1 MMKRRRTAGVALI
14 TVMLPRSLP
23 AVFIVLCGFLALMGG
38 SSLRAQG
45 AVVRAASRV
54 EMPTPVDSNS
64 PAFWRG
70 GRLFWFGSHGR
81 PVLSEGS
88 NQFGPWETREV
99 DLQTTNAFPHWLE
112 SVWPEENGVLWGWYH
127 GEPVNLIPDSTLTA
141 PKIGAVIST
150 DGGGTLIDLGIVLES
165 GDPLDPAAGNGYFAG
180 GHGDFSV
187 ILDRD
192 RTYFYFLFDNYG
204 GPASSQGVCIARM
217 AYADRF
223 NPVGMVWKYH
233 NGGWQEP
240 GRGGRV
246 TPIFPVK
253 KRWQATNPDALWG
266 PSVHWNTHLNCFVM
280 LLNRALGAAGDPGW
294 SQEGIYISYSTDLTR
309 PDSWTEPRKILD
321 HSQFSGWYFFYPQ
334 VMGLDPGGTDRRAGQ
349 TARLY
354 VNGISKWEIDFVA
367 PPGPPGLELSSE
379 QAATTIR
386 AGEAFTVA
394 VTAFGNAPFS
404 YQWLKDGVALP
415 QATTASIQIPVTTVA
430 DGGVYSVLVSNA
442 FGTTASRGVTLT
454 VSAPVLEIPIV
465 IIPPARPEAFLSN
478 LSVRSYL
485 PSAGAVLNVGF
496 VIQSDGP
503 KPLVLRAIG
512 PTLSLFGVPDAVAD
526 PRLEVFDGG
535 SVQTAEN
542 GDWRAGDA
550 EQFAR
555 LGAFAL
561 PPGSADAALVV
572 DLPPGPG
579 TAHAWATGGGV
590 VLVEIYDPAAA
601 TRSKIVNLS
610 ARALVGPGE
619 QLMIGG
625 FSVSGTGSKRLLIR
639 AMGPQ
644 LGAFGVENPLADP
657 ELVLHGSG
665 GAQLAANDNW
675 HPEIA
680 WSFDAAGAAA
690 LPAGSRDAAVVV
702 TLTAGDTYTVIVRSA
717 NGATGE
723 ALLEIYELPPE

>member
-1 MMKRRRTAGVALI
+1 MVSRLPPRLFLMLCGLVAL
-14 TVMLPRSLP
+14 V
-23 AVFIVLCGFLALMGG
+23 GG
-38 SSLRAQG
+38 SSLRGQG
-45 AVVRAASRV
+45 AIVRAASRV

-81 PVLSEGS
+81 PVLSEGPS
-88 NQFGPWETREV
+88 QFGPWETREV
-99 DLQTTNAFPHWLE
+99 DLQTTNGFPHWLE

-127 GEPVNLIPDSTLTA
+127 GEPINLIPDSTLTA

-150 DGGGTLIDLGIVLES
+150 DGGNTLIDLGIVLES

-204 GPASSQGVCIARM
+204 GPVSSQGVCIARM

-223 NPVGMVWKYH
+223 SPVGKVWKYH

-253 KRWQATNPDALWG
+253 QRWQAKNPDALWG

-280 LLNRALGAAGDPGW
+280 LLNRAFAPAGEPGW
-294 SQEGIYISYSTDLTR
+294 SQEGVYISYSTDLGR
-309 PDSWTEPRKILD
+309 PESWTEPRKILD
-321 HSQFSGWYFFYPQ
+321 RSQFSGWYFFYPQ

-354 VNGISKWEIDFVA
+354 VNGVSKWEIDFIA

-379 QAATTIR
+379 QAATTLR
-386 AGEAFTVA
+386 VGETFYISA
-394 VTAFGNAPFS
+394 TAYGTAPFS
-404 YQWLKDGVALP
+404 YQWWKDGVAIP
-415 QATTASIQIPVTTVA
+415 QATTAGIQIPVTTVA
-430 DGGVYSVLVSNA
+430 DGGVYSVQVSNA

-454 VSAPVLEIPIV
+454 VSAPVREIPIV
-465 IIPPARPEAFLSN
+465 ITPPARPEAFLSN
-478 LSVRSYL
+478 LSVRSLL
-485 PSAGAVLNVGF
+485 PSARAVLNVGF

-503 KPLVLRAIG
+503 KTLVLRAVG
-512 PTLSLFGVPDAVAD
+512 PALTGFGVAEAVAD
-526 PRLEVFDGG
+526 PRLEVFDAA
-535 SVQTAEN
+535 SVQTAVN
-542 GDWRAGDA
+542 DDWFGGDA
-550 EQFAR
+550 ELFAK
-555 LGAFAL
+555 LGAFPL
-561 PPGSADAALVV
+561 RPGSADAALVA
-572 DLPPGPG
+572 DMPSGPG
-579 TAHAWATGGGV
+579 TAHARATGAGV
-590 VLVEIYDPAAA
+590 VLVEIYDPGAA

-625 FSVSGTGSKRLLIR
+625 FSVSGSGSKRLLIR
-639 AMGPQ
+639 AMGPA
-644 LGAFGVENPLADP
+644 LAAFGVGNVLADP
-657 ELVLHGSG
+657 ALVVHGSD
-665 GAQLAANDNW
+665 GAQIAANDNW
-675 HPEIA
+675 DPAIA
-680 WSFDAAGAAA
+680 ASFGAAGAAA
-690 LPAGSRDAAVVV
+690 LPVGSRDAAVVV
-702 TLTAGDTYTVIVRSA
+702 TLAAGDTYTAIVRSA

>member
-1 MMKRRRTAGVALI
+1 MVLRPLST
-14 TVMLPRSLP
+14 
-23 AVFIVLCGFLALMGG
+23 VFILLGGLAALFGASPLWG
-38 SSLRAQG
+38 QG
-45 AVVRAASRV
+45 AIVRAASRG

-81 PVLSEGS
+81 PLLSEGP

-112 SVWPEENGVLWGWYH
+112 SIWPEENGVLWGWYH
-127 GEPVNLIPDSTLTA
+127 GEPVNLIPGSTLTA

-150 DGGGTLIDLGIVLES
+150 DGGSTLVDLGLVLES
-165 GDPLDPAAGNGYFAG
+165 GDPLDPTAGNGYFAG

-223 NPVGMVWKYH
+223 NPVGKVWKFF

-253 KRWQATNPDALWG
+253 KRWQSTNPDALWG

-280 LLNRALGAAGDPGW
+280 LLNRAFGEAGDPGW
-294 SQEGIYISYSTDLTR
+294 SQEGVYISYSTDLSR
-309 PDSWTEPRKILD
+309 PESWTEPRKILD
-321 HSQFSGWYFFYPQ
+321 RAQFPGWYFFYPQ
-334 VMGLDPGGTDRRAGQ
+334 VMGLEPGGTDRRAGQ

-354 VNGISKWEIDFVA
+354 VGGISKWEIDFLA
-367 PPGPPGLELSSE
+367 PPSPPVLELSTVLT
-379 QAATTIR
+379 AATIK
-386 AGEAFTVA
+386 AGEAFALA
-394 VTAFGNAPFS
+394 VTATGTAPFF

-415 QATTASIQIPVTTVA
+415 GATTASIQIPVTTVG
-430 DGGVYSVLVSNA
+430 DRGVYAVLVSNA
-442 FGTTASRGVTLT
+442 LGMTTSAGVTLIVT
-454 VSAPVLEIPIV
+454 APVVEIPVV
-465 IIPPARPEAFLSN
+465 IDPPVRPESFLSN
-478 LSVRSYL
+478 LSVRTLL
-485 PSAGAVLNVGF
+485 PSARAVLNVGF

-503 KPLVLRAIG
+503 KSLVLRAVG
-512 PTLSLFGVPDAVAD
+512 PALTGLGVADAVTD
-526 PRLEVFDGG
+526 PRLEVFDAAL
-535 SVQTAEN
+535 VQTAVN
-542 GDWRAGDA
+542 DDWFAGDA
-550 EQFAR
+550 EHFAK
-555 LGAFAL
+555 LGAFPL
-561 PPGSADAALVV
+561 PPGSADAALVA
-572 DLPPGPG
+572 DLPSGPG
-579 TAHAWATGGGV
+579 TAHAWATGAGV
-590 VLVEIYDPAAA
+590 VLVEIYDPAAT

-644 LGAFGVENPLADP
+644 LAAFGVRNALADP
-657 ELVLHGSG
+657 ALVVHGSD
-665 GAQLAANDNW
+665 GAQIAANDNW
-675 HPEIA
+675 DPEIA
-680 WSFDAAGAAA
+680 ASFDAAGAAG
-690 LPAGSRDAAVVV
+690 LPGGSRDAAVVV

-717 NGATGE
+717 NEATGE